1 MTIIDGPN
9 WCLWLVTTFE
19 HVTFSPPLLSILVF
33 QPILFHTI
41 VTKGH
46 YMLCSIEKFFVF
58 FLKSRACRAV
68 DCGVANDMSKVTHVL
83 VCIVFTPCFCF
94 ASSVCFGS
102 FEKYLSLSGF
112 ARDWCRFPSRRQ
124 PSGLLIF
131 RAVAEPRISSK
142 ILRCA
147 SYFQLSSRC
156 LDIPMKHCRSY
167 LIYELLAPHDWNIDS
182 HALSLL
188 TILYCVYKCR
198 YGLH

>member
-1 MTIIDGPN
+1 MTIIDGLN

-33 QPILFHTI
+33 QPTYILFHTI
-41 VTKGH
+41 VTEGH
-46 YMLCSIEKFFVF
+46 YMLCSI
-58 FLKSRACRAV
+58 AV

-112 ARDWCRFPSRRQ
+112 ARDWCHFPSRRQ
-124 PSGLLIF
+124 PYTSILLEQFFCEID
-131 RAVAEPRISSK
+131 VCVYPP
-142 ILRCA
+142 LCWLCL
-147 SYFQLSSRC
+147 LS
-156 LDIPMKHCRSY
+156 DI
-167 LIYELLAPHDWNIDS
+167 LAPHNSNIDA

-188 TILYCVYKCR
+188 TILYCVYICR